1 MSTQE
6 ETVFTQDQVNKMLA
20 AEKGK
25 WETEVL
31 NPLQQA
37 HDDLLQFK
45 PKEVDEKE
53 VEHQKRM
60 QELHN
65 KEIEMELMFSGL
77 EDFKEFLYADTIE
90 EFQDKLK
97 RFNKLLA
104 DKKIDNSWKPE
115 SHKQTDAY
123 THAKSQGDTL
133 NMIKALFQ
141 KQ

>member
-1 MSTQE
+1 MS
-6 ETVFTQDQVNKMLA
+6 TQDQVFTQEQVNELLV
-20 AEKGK
+20 AERGK
-25 WETEVL
+25 WEIETL
-31 NPLQQA
+31 QPLQQA
-37 HDDLLQFK
+37 HDDLLQYK

-60 QELHN
+60 KELHD
-65 KEIEMELMFSGL
+65 KEIEMELIFSGL
-77 EDFKEFLYADTIE
+77 QDFKEFLYSDTMD
-90 EFQDKLK
+90 EFHDKLK

-104 DKKIDNSWKPE
+104 DKKIDNSWKPD